1 MMLEG
6 FQHKTCDLNGIKIA
20 YSELG
25 KGKRKGPILLLHGF
39 PQNRFMWYRIALIL
53 ANYFHVICADLRGYG
68 DSSKPK
74 GVSEYSFRKMGG
86 DQLNLMT
93 ALGFDR
99 FHLIGHDR
107 GARTAHRMALDATNR
122 IKSLTVMDI
131 TPTHFFLDELTSEVA
146 RAYYHWFFLAQP
158 SPFPETLIST
168 DADYFFESCLLGWGG
183 SKLQL
188 FDQRALK
195 AYRKAWRNPATIEAM
210 CNDYRAALECD
221 FSLDERDLF
230 RKLDLP
236 ALVMWGAGGVMDQS
250 FDLPETWR
258 SRLTNFKCHSIP
270 GGHFFPEMHPKATAS
285 ALLGFIK
292 RIGDC

>member
-6 FQHKTCDLNGIKIA
+6 FQYKTCDLNGIKIA

-53 ANYFHVICADLRGYG
+53 ADYFHVICADLRGYG

-107 GARTAHRMALDATNR
+107 GARAAHRMALDATNR
-122 IKSLTVMDI
+122 IKSLD
-131 TPTHFFLDELTSEVA
+131 SC
-146 RAYYHWFFLAQP
+146 YH
-158 SPFPETLIST
+158 S
-168 DADYFFESCLLGWGG
+168 
-183 SKLQL
+183 
-188 FDQRALK
+188 
-195 AYRKAWRNPATIEAM
+195 
-210 CNDYRAALECD
+210 
-221 FSLDERDLF
+221 
-230 RKLDLP
+230 
-236 ALVMWGAGGVMDQS
+236 
-250 FDLPETWR
+250 
-258 SRLTNFKCHSIP
+258 
-270 GGHFFPEMHPKATAS
+270 
-285 ALLGFIK
+285 
-292 RIGDC
+292 